1 MSPLVYPFT
10 RNSISSGESS
20 SPPRLRWIKSTVR
33 IMSNLAYHPKGL
45 KVKEGLCRPGTNRPF
60 PDVSTSDFGQFPL
73 NSRLYTLRPRHSG
86 FATRFRAKLARERRH
101 NIGSVLLERRL
112 GTRAKREDCFAQ
124 RTQRAQR
131 RPSGCR
137 GIRDDWRRVHLAARV
152 GSGSSC
158 GVSGSSGSSGGRGRG
173 RTKRGSPLGQKRLG
187 CPGMLPA
194 GDGFG
199 GFGGFGGF
207 PGFVWGGV
215 QVVSFGSGWAS
226 KMASFGNW
234 WRRRLRRSNSSTA
247 RRYMRSDWAWE
258 RRKRVKLGEYLL
270 MGWER

>member
-1 MSPLVYPFT
+1 MSPLVYPST
-10 RNSISSGESS
+10 RNSISSGDSS

-86 FATRFRAKLARERRH
+86 FATRFRAKLARERRD

-131 RPSGCR
+131 KALRGWGFGMIGGGFIWRPGLGRGQAAGSQARRARREAEGTGGRRGVRRWGRNAWVVRGCCGR
-137 GIRDDWRRVHLAARV
+137 ATASAASVASAASPGSFGEGCKWFRLVRV
-152 GSGSSC
+152 GPPKWLRL
-158 GVSGSSGSSGGRGRG
+158 VTGG
-173 RTKRGSPLGQKRLG
+173 
-187 CPGMLPA
+187 
-194 GDGFG
+194 
-199 GFGGFGGF
+199 
-207 PGFVWGGV
+207 GGV
-215 QVVSFGSGWAS
+215 C
-226 KMASFGNW
+226 
-234 WRRRLRRSNSSTA
+234 RSEESCVGKEC
-247 RRYMRSDWAWE
+247 RC
-258 RRKRVKLGEYLL
+258 
-270 MGWER
+270 